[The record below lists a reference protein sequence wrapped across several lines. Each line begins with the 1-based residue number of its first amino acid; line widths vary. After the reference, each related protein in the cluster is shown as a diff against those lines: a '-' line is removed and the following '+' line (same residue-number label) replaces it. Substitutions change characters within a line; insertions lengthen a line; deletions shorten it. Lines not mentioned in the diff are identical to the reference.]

1 MFPYF
6 LFLPLSALTILSEM
20 TLNKQILFTVS
31 MLLLALSSLT
41 ACSSSDDVVAIFT
54 GKKWKLSFIAAEGS
68 TQRFDFWQGDTEAEK
83 NSMKLLG
90 VANNFTLQFNGAD
103 MGTYIGGGFSAQGVN
118 SKPGGTWNA
127 DGKSRT
133 LTMQT
138 TSNGSE
144 SDVFAKAFLT
154 GLLNAFRYEGDT
166 NNLFIYYHD
175 GKSVKYMGF
184 FVPR

>member
-6 LFLPLSALTILSEM
+6 LFLPLSALTIVIQM
-20 TLNKQILFTVS
+20 TLNKQLLLSVG

-54 GKKWKLSFIAAEGS
+54 GKKWKLSYIAAEG
-68 TQRFDFWQGDTEAEK
+68 TTRRYDFWQGDKEAEQ

-90 VANNFTLQFNGAD
+90 IENNFTLQFNGAD
-103 MGTYIGGGFSAQGVN
+103 MGSYIGGGFSARGVGSQPEGN
-118 SKPGGTWNA
+118 WSA
-127 DGKSRT
+127 DGNART

-138 TSNGSE
+138 TIKGSE

-154 GLLNAFRYEGDT
+154 GLQNAFRYEGDT
-166 NNLFIYYHD
+166 RNLFIYYHD
-175 GKSVKYMGF
+175 GKLVKYMGF
-184 FVPR
+184 VAR